1 MVRLKNDFDA
11 LDELLKNEDSAFANT
26 PPFVVEDERRDEED
40 LAAKT
45 PAARFAALLN
55 MMRYL
60 LNSTIQ
66 FCGDTTRARDSLE
79 GAQKDD
85 RSNFFFS
92 SSLPFLK
99 GALFEIGFEALNFF
113 FLFKLFFVPL
123 KIQLNSIQFNTL
135 CIV

>member
-26 PPFVVEDERRDEED
+26 PPFVVEDERRDDED

-60 LNSTIQ
+60 LNQ
-66 FCGDTTRARDSLE
+66 R
-79 GAQKDD
+79 
-85 RSNFFFS
+85 
-92 SSLPFLK
+92 
-99 GALFEIGFEALNFF
+99 
-113 FLFKLFFVPL
+113 
-123 KIQLNSIQFNTL
+123 
-135 CIV
+135 

>member
-60 LNSTIQ
+60 LNQRYSFVVIQ
-66 FCGDTTRARDSLE
+66 HARRDSLE
-79 GAQKDD
+79 AQKDD
-85 RSNFFFS
+85 RS
-92 SSLPFLK
+92 K
-99 GALFEIGFEALNFF
+99 LFFF
-113 FLFKLFFVPL
+113 FLCPF
-123 KIQLNSIQFNTL
+123 
-135 CIV
+135 